1 MVGLH
6 FPLVVKSYL
15 VSRKKRGSPGSL
27 GLCLMGEEG
36 LKEAYCP
43 GPCRGQ
49 PLRNTDGDSRG
60 CSRKFFLGGSNV
72 CSPTVPLA
80 PPHFH
85 HHLVSKRE
93 IHWSPLSCCREKT
106 GACSTLAKSSG
117 AHGSGI
123 KGFRTHTYLKVI
135 RGSSVLLQVIQEPED
150 PKIQEISWGFASD
163 SNSTFM
169 LRLQNGK
176 EDPLWFSLQD
186 KYKQRVQV
194 PSMSSLRINNL
205 TSQDSGQ
212 YWALIMFQT
221 GREIKAVFHLTV
233 YDPVPL
239 AQIWTT
245 SASITP
251 SWCNVTLECGAREAV
266 EVLNVTWEV
275 QGPPSELEQR
285 GAPGPPNPWT
295 LALSLP
301 PSQPNVSLTCVLSNP
316 VDQKNATLELLDL
329 CSPAGHTRGAIG
341 AFLAGF
347 FILGVGGFLFLW
359 HLREKE
365 KKKKKKNK
373 MEMEMERG
381 LEVSLAQNQAPVCQ
395 DSDAGLPE
403 DPRAKDDA
411 VYAQLAAQD
420 SLKGKWKV
428 KTVSGDQPG
437 LMAPSPG
444 LPAQS
449 QDIDEKHLEGKGPC
463 TSVYSVVQRPGQ
475 ALKMTY

>member
-1 MVGLH
+1 MDD
-6 FPLVVKSYL
+6 
-15 VSRKKRGSPGSL
+15 SL
-27 GLCLMGEEG
+27 EKGNVAFVHWGMLQILTSE
-36 LKEAYCP
+36 
-43 GPCRGQ
+43 RRDTR
-49 PLRNTDGDSRG
+49 RN
-60 CSRKFFLGGSNV
+60 LQ
-72 CSPTVPLA
+72 
-80 PPHFH
+80 
-85 HHLVSKRE
+85 
-93 IHWSPLSCCREKT
+93 IW

-123 KGFRTHTYLKVI
+123 KGFRTHTYLKAI

-150 PKIQEISWGFASD
+150 PKIEEISWGVITSE
-163 SNSTFM
+163 SNSTFV

-212 YWALIMFQT
+212 YWAQIMFQT
-221 GREIKAVFHLTV
+221 GREIKPVFHLTV

-301 PSQPNVSLTCVLSNP
+301 PSQPNVSFTCVLSNP

-329 CSPAGHTRGAIG
+329 CSPAGHTRGAMG

-365 KKKKKKNK
+365 KKKKK

-420 SLKGKWKV
+420 SLKGKRKV
-428 KTVSGDQPG
+428 KT
-437 LMAPSPG
+437 
-444 LPAQS
+444 
-449 QDIDEKHLEGKGPC
+449 DIDDKHLEGKGPC
-463 TSVYSVVQRPGQ
+463 TSVYSMVQRPGQ